1 MEVSTLES
9 RAWRIAHSGLE
20 LDAAFTAFDAL
31 LRPHVQYAIAS
42 WSTHD
47 PATGLFTSCTMSG
60 APKDPVG
67 EARLFRCEFSAG
79 EPASYRSLIGQHG
92 SAVILSDV
100 TEGELNRASRYRDIF
115 EPFGLTDELRAVLWV
130 DGIAW
135 GSATLL
141 RAGGRFEAGD
151 VKVVSA
157 IARQAAD
164 AIRLALLRE
173 AARRPEVVEEP
184 PGIFSAEP
192 DGLVNPTTVP
202 ASYWLDLVGMKLVT
216 AVNAT
221 AAAIRANPGWSGASS
236 RLALSDGRVLS
247 IHAAAMIRDEGT
259 VAVIVDRARPAEV
272 SAMLVDAYGLTARQR
287 DVLGRLLLGR
297 PMTHLAHSLG
307 ISEHTAQDHRKAIY
321 RQMGVSSRS
330 ELAAMLQFEQ
340 YDPRV
345 WNDTPPSPYGG
356 FLEAPAMEPPKA
368 PQASNA
374 AETNNLTSPT
384 SDVKS
389 DRTTAAVD

>member
-1 MEVSTLES
+1 MSGVES
-9 RAWRIAHSGLE
+9 RAWRIAHSGLD
-20 LDAAFTAFDAL
+20 LDAAFTAFDEL
-31 LRPHVQYAIAS
+31 LRPHVRYAIAS

-67 EARLFRCEFSAG
+67 EARLFRCEFSPG

-92 SAVILSDV
+92 SAAILSDV
-100 TEGELNRASRYRDIF
+100 TGGDLDRASRYRDIF
-115 EPFGLTDELRAVLWV
+115 EPFGLTDELRAVLWAE
-130 DGIAW
+130 GTAW

-141 RAGGRFEAGD
+141 RAGGRFEARD
-151 VKVVSA
+151 VDAVAA

-164 AIRLALLRE
+164 GIRLALLRG
-173 AARRPEVVEEP
+173 AASRPEAVEEP
-184 PGIFSAEP
+184 PGIFEAEP
-192 DGLVNPTTVP
+192 DGLVKPTTVP
-202 ASYWLDLVGMKLVT
+202 AEYWLNLVGAKLIT

-221 AAAIRANPGWSGASS
+221 AAAIRANPAWSGAGS
-236 RLALSDGRVLS
+236 RLALGDGRVLS
-247 IHAAAMIRDEGT
+247 IHAAAMTRDEGT

-297 PMTHLAHSLG
+297 PMTQLAHSLG

-321 RQMGVSSRS
+321 RRMGVSSRS
-330 ELAAMLQFEQ
+330 ELAALLQFEQ

-345 WNDTPPSPYGG
+345 WGDIPPSPYGG
-356 FLEAPAMEPPKA
+356 FLEVRSLDGTKP
-368 PQASNA
+368 SR
-374 AETNNLTSPT
+374 TSRVST
-384 SDVKS
+384 GGLSRQSGGRGHRDG
-389 DRTTAAVD
+389 

>member
-1 MEVSTLES
+1 MEVSSLEGG
-9 RAWRIAHSGLE
+9 AWRIAHSGLD
-20 LDAAFTAFDAL
+20 LDAAFTAFDGL
-31 LRPHVQYAIAS
+31 LRPHVRYAIAS

-60 APKDPVG
+60 TPKDPVG

-92 SAVILSDV
+92 SAAILSDV
-100 TEGELNRASRYRDIF
+100 TGGELNRASRYRDIF
-115 EPFGLTDELRAVLWV
+115 EPFGLTDELRAVLWA
-130 DGIAW
+130 DGTAW

-141 RAGGRFEAGD
+141 RAGGRFEARD
-151 VKVVSA
+151 MKAVSA
-157 IARQAAD
+157 IAKQAAD
-164 AIRLALLRE
+164 GIRLALLRG
-173 AARRPEVVEEP
+173 AASRPEAVQEP
-184 PGIFSAEP
+184 PGIFEVQP
-192 DGLVNPTTVP
+192 DGRVEPTTVP
-202 ASYWLDLVGMKLVT
+202 AEYWLNLVGVKLVT

-221 AAAIRANPGWSGASS
+221 AAAIRANPGWTGAAS
-236 RLALSDGRVLS
+236 RLALGDGRVLS
-247 IHAAAMIRDEGT
+247 IHAAAMIRADGM

-321 RQMGVSSRS
+321 RRMGVSSRS
-330 ELAAMLQFEQ
+330 ELAALLQFEQ

-345 WNDTPPSPYGG
+345 WSDIPPSPYGG
-356 FLEAPAMEPPKA
+356 FLEARSVEAQSLENTKPS
-368 PQASNA
+368 QI
-374 AETNNLTSPT
+374 
-384 SDVKS
+384 
-389 DRTTAAVD
+389 

>member
-1 MEVSTLES
+1 M
-9 RAWRIAHSGLE
+9 
-20 LDAAFTAFDAL
+20 
-31 LRPHVQYAIAS
+31 
-42 WSTHD
+42 
-47 PATGLFTSCTMSG
+47 
-60 APKDPVG
+60 
-67 EARLFRCEFSAG
+67 
-79 EPASYRSLIGQHG
+79 
-92 SAVILSDV
+92 
-100 TEGELNRASRYRDIF
+100 
-115 EPFGLTDELRAVLWV
+115 LWV

-141 RAGGRFEAGD
+141 RAGGRFDAGD

-184 PGIFSAEP
+184 PGIFQPRRAGRAGQSHDRARCVLAGS
-192 DGLVNPTTVP
+192 GLGYE
-202 ASYWLDLVGMKLVT
+202 AGYRGQRHRGRDVT
-216 AVNAT
+216 
-221 AAAIRANPGWSGASS
+221 NPGWSGASS

-356 FLEAPAMEPPKA
+356 FLERQFVAPSKG
-368 PQASNA
+368 
-374 AETNNLTSPT
+374 T
-384 SDVKS
+384 
-389 DRTTAAVD
+389 

>member
-1 MEVSTLES
+1 MEVSSLEGG
-9 RAWRIAHSGLE
+9 AWRIAHSGLD
-20 LDAAFTAFDAL
+20 LDAAFTAFDGL
-31 LRPHVQYAIAS
+31 LRPHVRYAIAS

-60 APKDPVG
+60 TPKDPVG

-92 SAVILSDV
+92 SAAILSDV
-100 TEGELNRASRYRDIF
+100 TGGELNRASRYRDIF
-115 EPFGLTDELRAVLWV
+115 EPFGLTDELRAVLWA
-130 DGIAW
+130 DGTAW

-141 RAGGRFEAGD
+141 RAGGRFEARD
-151 VKVVSA
+151 MKAVSA
-157 IARQAAD
+157 IAKQAAD
-164 AIRLALLRE
+164 GIRLALLRG
-173 AARRPEVVEEP
+173 AASRPEAVQEP
-184 PGIFSAEP
+184 PGIFELQP
-192 DGLVNPTTVP
+192 DGRVEPTTVP
-202 ASYWLDLVGMKLVT
+202 AEYWLNLVGVKLVT

-221 AAAIRANPGWSGASS
+221 AAAIRANPGWTGAAS
-236 RLALSDGRVLS
+236 RLALGDGRVLS
-247 IHAAAMIRDEGT
+247 IHAAAMIRADGM

-321 RQMGVSSRS
+321 RRMGVSSRS
-330 ELAAMLQFEQ
+330 ELAALLQFEQ

-345 WNDTPPSPYGG
+345 WSDIPPSPYGG
-356 FLEAPAMEPPKA
+356 FLEARSVEAQSLENTKPS
-368 PQASNA
+368 QI
-374 AETNNLTSPT
+374 
-384 SDVKS
+384 
-389 DRTTAAVD
+389 